1 MYPHYDVTVKV
12 KERALALGAYTG
24 DKRTIIA
31 CAKRLKV
38 ELLVSR
44 NRDFQGARSL
54 PADPWRVSSLTR
66 PDSLGQQALFSV

>member
-24 DKRTIIA
+24 DKRTIIM

-38 ELLVSR
+38 ELLASR
-44 NRDFQGARSL
+44 TGDFQGARSL
-54 PADPWRVSSLTR
+54 SADPWRVSSLTR
-66 PDSLGQQALFSV
+66 PDSLGQQALISV